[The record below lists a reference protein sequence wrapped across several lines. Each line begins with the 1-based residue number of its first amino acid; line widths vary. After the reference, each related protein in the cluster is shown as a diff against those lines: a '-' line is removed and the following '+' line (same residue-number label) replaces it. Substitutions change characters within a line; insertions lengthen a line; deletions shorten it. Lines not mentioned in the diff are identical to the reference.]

1 MFTKCEKYMI
11 WDDVGFLI
19 SKNKYN
25 ENSLISEIFTKNHGK
40 ISGIIFGGTSKKI
53 KNYLQI
59 GNQIHVNYSS
69 KSENKIGY
77 FKIEIQK
84 AYAPIYFENQKK
96 LFCITSA
103 MQLIKVLTAPSQSNY
118 QIYDLLI
125 NFYKILKEK
134 NWIKNYIFWELM
146 LFKNLGYDLIFDD
159 LVEKKIVDSEFIYVT
174 KAKNNKKKIPNFLID
189 KNKNNEDLKDL
200 IDALKLISDYLDKTI
215 LKPNNLTHPSCRK
228 DFINS
233 LK

>member
-1 MFTKCEKYMI
+1 
-11 WDDVGFLI
+11 
-19 SKNKYN
+19 
-25 ENSLISEIFTKNHGK
+25 
-40 ISGIIFGGTSKKI
+40 
-53 KNYLQI
+53 
-59 GNQIHVNYSS
+59 
-69 KSENKIGY
+69 
-77 FKIEIQK
+77 
-84 AYAPIYFENQKK
+84 
-96 LFCITSA
+96 
-103 MQLIKVLTAPSQSNY
+103 
-118 QIYDLLI
+118 
-125 NFYKILKEK
+125 
-134 NWIKNYIFWELM
+134 M

-215 LKPNNLTHPSCRK
+215 LKPNNLAHPSCRK